1 MFHATIDLADVQD
14 FRERLHGELIGIGD
28 EGYDCARKV
37 WNGMIDKHPLL
48 IIRCADVADVVSA
61 VQFARHQHLPI
72 AVRGGGH
79 NVGGKAMPS
88 RLLCNDKL

>member
-1 MFHATIDLADVQD
+1 MFHATLDLADVQD
-14 FRERLHGELIGIGD
+14 FRGRLHGELICMGD

-61 VQFARHQHLPI
+61 VQF
-72 AVRGGGH
+72 G
-79 NVGGKAMPS
+79 
-88 RLLCNDKL
+88 